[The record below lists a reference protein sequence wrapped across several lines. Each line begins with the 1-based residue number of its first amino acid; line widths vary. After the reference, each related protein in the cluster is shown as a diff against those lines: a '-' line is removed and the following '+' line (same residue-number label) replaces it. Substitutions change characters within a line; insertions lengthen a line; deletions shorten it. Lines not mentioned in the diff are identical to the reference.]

1 MAVQRAFKWVY
12 ITEIIRFDDVMNL
25 KWVQFEDCDLDG
37 HARSRRLLSRRD
49 LARLGSW
56 CLLNPSMAS
65 YRVLLEMLQEIV
77 RDLV

>member
-25 KWVQFEDCDLDG
+25 KWVQIEDCDLDG

-49 LARLGSW
+49 LARLGS
-56 CLLNPSMAS
+56 
-65 YRVLLEMLQEIV
+65 
-77 RDLV
+77 